1 MGRGESRRSR
11 NGEVGQGAA
20 SRGGRGAARWVKAR
34 SVVARLGGQGA
45 ARRVKFW
52 SVGVRSG
59 ESRLI

>member
-1 MGRGESRRSR
+1 MVSQGGHGTVAFGRVSCVRA
-11 NGEVGQGAA
+11 GQ
-20 SRGGRGAARWVKAR
+20 
-34 SVVARLGGQGA
+34 GGQGA